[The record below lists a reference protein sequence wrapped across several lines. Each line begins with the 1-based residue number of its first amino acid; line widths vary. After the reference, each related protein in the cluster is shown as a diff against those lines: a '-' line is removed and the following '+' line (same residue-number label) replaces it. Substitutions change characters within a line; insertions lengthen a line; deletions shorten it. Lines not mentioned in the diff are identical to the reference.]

1 MRVYIWS
8 HKKRFGWEK
17 CEVTKKDLGGKNVT
31 KRYNGKGMNEKNER
45 QEKSWIETSTFLQKY
60 RLKETGKKEK
70 IKESYIMY
78 LQKSS

>member
-45 QEKSWIETSTFLQKY
+45 QEKSWIELQLFF
-60 RLKETGKKEK
+60 RNTDWKKQERK
-70 IKESYIMY
+70 KKVKES
-78 LQKSS
+78 